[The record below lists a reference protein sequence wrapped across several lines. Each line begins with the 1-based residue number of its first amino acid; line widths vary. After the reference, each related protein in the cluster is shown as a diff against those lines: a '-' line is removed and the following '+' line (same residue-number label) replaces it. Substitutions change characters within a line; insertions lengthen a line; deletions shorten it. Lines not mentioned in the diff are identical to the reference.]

1 MIIAQ
6 WTIIL
11 PKGKFDEFVR
21 FWKERVKPFWLAH
34 GCTSAS
40 IFQSVN
46 KQYFPYQIMEERT
59 TVTEQLAFESIQ
71 DLEKFLKFNEENEE
85 AHEIT
90 GSYER
95 LFSGKDPTFRV
106 FEMV

>member
-1 MIIAQ
+1 M
-6 WTIIL
+6 
-11 PKGKFDEFVR
+11 R
-21 FWKERVKPFWLAH
+21 FWREKTKPFWEAH

-40 IFQSVN
+40 LFQSVDR
-46 KQYFPYQIMEERT
+46 QYFPYQIMEERT

-106 FEMV
+106 FEKV